1 MEYQGRMDIDEQL
14 LADLIRCTK
23 MLQAKVA
30 QLEPPP
36 EDTVK

>member
-1 MEYQGRMDIDEQL
+1 MEYQGRMDIDKQL

-23 MLQAKVA
+23 ILQAKVA
-30 QLEPPP
+30 QLESPP